1 MSIPLWG
8 QLQKAQDNPQTIEE
22 VIAQMI
28 SEHEADPEAHLG
40 AGESLEMHKTEGTVD
55 HPRGS
60 ILPDKMTFTD
70 SIFDTTF
77 DSLAGFEKSAHFA
90 SSSWPGATADY
101 YTGGNSPEYLR
112 ANLAGLLQTGT
123 ITKRL
128 QFDIYFY
135 IDGGTTG
142 HVFNVGIS
150 NNAMSQFDLG
160 FRVTNYALVGFARW
174 SSSEH
179 VTGTL
184 ATLTAG
190 AFNFVRVYYDVDG
203 GIIYF
208 YLNGVQIGT
217 LQPTA
222 VVSANNQLTMH
233 ITTTSAEG
241 GVLRIFRLNIAKG
254 L

>member
-8 QLQKAQDNPQTIEE
+8 QLQKAQDDSETIEE
-22 VIAQMI
+22 AIARMI
-28 SEHEADPEAHLG
+28 LEHEEDPEAHLG
-40 AGESLEMHKTEGTVD
+40 EGESLEMHKTEDTVD

-60 ILPDKMTFTD
+60 ILPDKITFQD

-77 DSLAGFEKSAHFA
+77 ESIAGFTKSAHFA
-90 SSSWPGATADY
+90 TSSWPGATADY
-101 YTGGNSPEYLR
+101 YTGGNTPEYLR
-112 ANLAGLLQTGT
+112 ANLTGLLQTGT

-128 QFDIYFY
+128 QFDTYFY
-135 IDGGTTG
+135 IDGGTNPHT
-142 HVFNVGIS
+142 FNVGIS
-150 NNAMSQFDLG
+150 NSAMTQFDIG

-179 VTGTL
+179 VTSTL

-203 GIIYF
+203 GVIYF
-208 YLNGVQIGT
+208 YLNGVQVGT
-217 LQPTA
+217 LQPSA
-222 VVSANNQLTMH
+222 AVSANNQFTMH
-233 ITTTSAEG
+233 ISTTDDEG